1 MDKNRACQ
9 EIEDRFRKLVSK
21 DRDIHVAH
29 LLVHSG
35 SKDIHLKV
43 ADGDEGVYAHP
54 DQPQFTASVGKM
66 FASTIIAM
74 LEEKGELSYDDPVTD
89 HLDDEIAESL
99 HVMDGVDHTKDIR
112 LKHLLNHTSGLN
124 DYFDEG
130 TSIKDMDVSII
141 TDDPDRFWTPQD
153 LIRLTKDTTK
163 PKFAPGKGFSYS
175 STGYQILGLVIEN
188 LTSMPYHDALSRFF
202 FRPLG
207 MQSSYLIQRS
217 EPIVKSEHPVAGV
230 YLGDQNLIDHRTLSE
245 EYAAGGIVSSA
256 EDMLKFIR
264 AFAGMELINADSYA
278 KMQDWAKFG
287 LGLDYGY
294 GLMRFKKTP
303 LIMPFEF
310 IGHAGSTGTFMIHN
324 FETDTSLVG
333 GLHQHCKHGKAL
345 RMAFMSQMIVNKI
358 R

>member
-9 EIEDRFRKLVSK
+9 EIEDRFRRLVSK
-21 DRDIHVAH
+21 DRDVHVAH

-35 SKDIHLKV
+35 SKDVHLKL
-43 ADGDEGVYAHP
+43 AAGDEGLYVHP

-66 FASTIIAM
+66 FTSTIIAM
-74 LEEKGELSYDDPVTD
+74 LEERAEIGYDDAVVD
-89 HLDDEIAESL
+89 HLDEGIGESL
-99 HVMDGVDHTKDIR
+99 HVLEGVDHSNGIKIR
-112 LKHLLNHTSGLN
+112 HLLNHTSGLN

-141 TDDPDRFWTPQD
+141 TDDPDRFWTPQE
-153 LIRLTKDTTK
+153 LIELTKRETT

-175 STGYQILGLVIEN
+175 SAGYQLLGLVIEN
-188 LTSMPYHDALSRFF
+188 VTSMPYHEALEKFI
-202 FRPLG
+202 FRPLD

-217 EPIVKSEHPVAGV
+217 EPMVRSEHPVAGV
-230 YLGDQNLIDHRTLSE
+230 YFGDNNLIDHRTLSE

-256 EDMLKFIR
+256 EDMLKFIQ
-264 AFAGMELINADSYA
+264 AFAHMELIDHDSYL

-294 GLMRFKKTP
+294 GLMRFKRTP

-345 RMAFMSQMIVNKI
+345 RMAFMSQMVVNKI